1 MQSLPGQNKGQGG
14 HSIILAIARAVLFVA
29 GFLLWAVASTF
40 PMLDHVR
47 EGWDGSAY
55 WQIGVP
61 LVLTTQLAAAIFS
74 GEQPAWAP
82 LWVLSGHALAMVL
95 IHPPGTDLGLLPFT
109 IVFIAVPAYGALFIA
124 AAIGR
129 KLAVV
134 FR

>member
-1 MQSLPGQNKGQGG
+1 
-14 HSIILAIARAVLFVA
+14 
-29 GFLLWAVASTF
+29 
-40 PMLDHVR
+40 
-47 EGWDGSAY
+47 
-55 WQIGVP
+55 
-61 LVLTTQLAAAIFS
+61 
-74 GEQPAWAP
+74 
-82 LWVLSGHALAMVL
+82 MVL

>member
-1 MQSLPGQNKGQGG
+1 M
-14 HSIILAIARAVLFVA
+14 ILAIAPVVFFVA
-29 GFLLWAVASTF
+29 GFLLWAVTSTY
-40 PMLDHVR
+40 PMMDPVR

-61 LVLTTQLAAAIFS
+61 LVLTTQLAAGVFF
-74 GEQPAWAP
+74 GERPAWGSP
-82 LWVLSGHALAMVL
+82 LVLSGHALAMVL